1 MMSVINRWSLRCEA
15 VTSEDEKHRY
25 ILRIE
30 WNKDKPKATV
40 ILIQP
45 TTAHPVN
52 LDTTTMNVI
61 NNLNQLN
68 YGGCD
73 IVNLFSLVC
82 KKLPLGIPIQ
92 QLVREENVG
101 YIQRSC
107 VKSEVVIIAYGSV
120 GSGSKKIMDYQR
132 EFLHTHLNPFKQKM
146 VKICGPHTDQAYHP
160 LCPTVRSNWRLVPL
174 FRD

>member
-1 MMSVINRWSLRCEA
+1 M
-15 VTSEDEKHRY
+15 
-25 ILRIE
+25 
-30 WNKDKPKATV
+30 
-40 ILIQP
+40 
-45 TTAHPVN
+45 
-52 LDTTTMNVI
+52 
-61 NNLNQLN
+61 
-68 YGGCD
+68 
-73 IVNLFSLVC
+73 NLFSLVC

-92 QLVREENVG
+92 QLVREENIG

-120 GSGSKKIMDYQR
+120 GSGSKRIMDYQR
-132 EFLHTHLNPFKQKM
+132 EFLHTHLKPFKQKM